1 MRVNRRHLGLTP
13 AEINAAV
20 QAAASGSGSTGT
32 TSSTGA
38 TAASTAAAARLT
50 SVRTDAVTQQRN
62 AAQGTAIATAI
73 TGALAAL
80 ASAAGGPAGQW
91 LSFLLGGTA
100 APPSTTI
107 APNDLKTLKDVLVT
121 AVPLAVATLQAAK
134 LAVPTDTTALAV
146 LNYFIE
152 YLPRVQ
158 AAAVAACTA
167 AGPNCGVGAAPPAES
182 PPAPEPA
189 YDPGTGTGG
198 GGGTTQTSEATY
210 LLPVGAIALA
220 ALLFFLRR

>member
-1 MRVNRRHLGLTP
+1 MHSRHSSLGDLIS
-13 AEINAAV
+13 AGAGAAAAV
-20 QAAASGSGSTGT
+20 QAGASGGSA
-32 TSSTGA
+32 GA
-38 TAASTAAAARLT
+38 GSTAASTAAAARLT

-134 LAVPTDTTALAV
+134 LAVPTDATALAV

-167 AGPNCGVGAAPPAES
+167 GGPNCGVGATPPPAAP

-189 YDPGTGTGG
+189 YDPGIGTG

-220 ALLFFLRR
+220 ALLFFLKR